1 LWRFDVN
8 NEIEVRRLVIKTF
21 HITDIVIDEKTY
33 IENGVLHL
41 RRGIEEGLVPEE
53 PLIKDAKVSV
63 IYPNAHDMF
72 VNSIMDFSPVAA
84 KVLGRMGEGI
94 THALTGMAV
103 MLTGVDE
110 NGIQVAEFGS
120 SEGILSEQ
128 VVFDRAGTPSAKD
141 LILHIDVTLTAGGG
155 SSRPGPTAAH
165 RLSDAVVQEIREYLK
180 RMNGRFCDEKH
191 EYYDKIKPGKKKVVI
206 IKQVAGQGAMYD
218 TQLLGREP
226 GGFAGGRSI
235 IDMGNMPLVLSPN
248 EYRDGALR
256 AMN

>member
-1 LWRFDVN
+1 MN
-8 NEIEVRRLVIKTF
+8 NEIEMRRLVIKTF
-21 HITDIVIDEKTY
+21 HIADIVIDEKTY

-41 RRGIEEGLVPEE
+41 RRGIQDALVQDE
-53 PLIKDAKVSV
+53 PLIKEVKVGV
-63 IYPNAHDMF
+63 IYPHAHDMF
-72 VNSIMDFSPVAA
+72 VNSIMDFSPVAV

-128 VVFDRAGTPSAKD
+128 VVFDRAGTPSKKD

-165 RLSDAVVQEIREYLK
+165 RLCDAVVQEIREYLK
-180 RMNGRFCDEKH
+180 RMNGRACDEKH

-218 TQLLGREP
+218 TQLLSREP